1 MSNGIENSN
10 WLTLGYTIS
19 SNMLS
24 HTGIV
29 ARDAIL
35 KYTNNSNMP
44 LTNNP
49 LQVVTIKSSVDEWSR
64 FANGY
69 LQTVFGG
76 TGIYTRVFHNR
87 MVNGTFSN
95 GLNNPYYLGGNAI
108 RGSVDPNGNFSVI
121 LYPRDNSNVAQL
133 GKDNDWYFQQFVGQY
148 YLFGVSFRI
157 IKRGTTHNGLG
168 DVALYWRDS
177 NNGNLA
183 HYFFDRGIP
192 VGTTLETKKW
202 YSTWVVFNDKLP
214 NGTAGWLLDNNIS
227 GGSIVE
233 VSSPVFI
240 PMGTSRPGFATS
252 THNMLFDYKPGNI
265 FSDSGEYHGN
275 YITSDGNNKFFWRY
289 PATSIY
295 AWQRDNN
302 GIWSLMV
309 NNTAHLT
316 DSQHSGGTNAVV
328 DRSGRVEFEPADN
341 EDQFPVDGNGGGWRY
356 HMFNGFMHMTG
367 WQTISGNR
375 KVFYSRNDGSM
386 AKGERWI
393 DGVYA
398 NFNVQ
403 NGALLNSP
411 GTGPTTINDVK

>member
-10 WLTLGYTIS
+10 WLTSGYTLS
-19 SNMLS
+19 SNLLS
-24 HTGIV
+24 HAGIV

-35 KYTNNSNMP
+35 KYTSNVS

-49 LQVVTIKSSVDEWSR
+49 LQVVTVKSTVDGWKG

-108 RGSVDPNGNFSVI
+108 RGSADPNGNMSII
-121 LYPRDNSNVAQL
+121 LYPRDNSTVAQL

-168 DVALYWRDS
+168 DLALYWRNS
-177 NNGNLA
+177 SNGNLA
-183 HYFFDRGIP
+183 HYFFDRNIP
-192 VGTTLETKKW
+192 SGTTLETKKW
-202 YSTWVVFNDKLP
+202 YSTWVAFNDKLP
-214 NGTAGWLLDNNIS
+214 TGTAGWLLDNNIS

-240 PMGTSRPGFATS
+240 PMGTSRPSFATS
-252 THNMLFDYKPGNI
+252 TYNMLFDYKPGNI
-265 FSDSGEYHGN
+265 FSESGNYHGN
-275 YITSDGNNKFFWRY
+275 DITSDGDNKFYWRY

-295 AWQRDNN
+295 AWQKDGN
-302 GIWSLMV
+302 GIWSLV
-309 NNTAHLT
+309 INSTAHLT
-316 DSQHSGGTNAVV
+316 DSQNPNGADAHV
-328 DRSGRVEFEPADN
+328 DRSGRVEFQSTDG
-341 EDQFPVDGNGGGWRY
+341 EDQFPVGGDGGWRY
-356 HMFNGFMHMTG
+356 HMFDGYMHMTG

-375 KVFYSRNDGSM
+375 KVFYSRNDGTM
-386 AKGERWI
+386 AKGTRWI

-411 GTGPTTINDVK
+411 GNGPTTIDDVK

>member
-1 MSNGIENSN
+1 MSNGIENSK
-10 WLTLGYTIS
+10 WLTFGYTIS
-19 SNMLS
+19 SNLLS
-24 HTGIV
+24 HAGVV
-29 ARDAIL
+29 ARNAIL
-35 KYTNNSNMP
+35 KYTSNMP

-183 HYFFDRGIP
+183 QYFFDRGIP
-192 VGTTLETKKW
+192 SGTTLETKKW
-202 YSTWVVFNDKLP
+202 YSTWVAFNDKLP
-214 NGTAGWLLDNNIS
+214 SGTAGWLLDNNIS

-240 PMGTSRPGFATS
+240 PMGTSRPSFATS
-252 THNMLFDYKPGNI
+252 TYNMLFDYKPGNI

-275 YITSDGNNKFFWRY
+275 YITSDGNSNFYWRY

-295 AWQRDNN
+295 AWQRDGY
-302 GIWSLMV
+302 GIWSLMI
-309 NNTAHLT
+309 NNNVHLT
-316 DSQHSGGTNAVV
+316 DSQHFGGTNAVV
-328 DRSGRVEFEPADN
+328 DRSGRVEFEPTDG
-341 EDQFPVDGNGGGWRY
+341 EDHFPTTDGDGGWRY
-356 HMFNGFMHMTG
+356 HIFNGFMHMTG

-375 KVFYSRNDGSM
+375 KVFYSRNDGTM
-386 AKGERWI
+386 AKGNHWI

-398 NFNVQ
+398 NFDTV
-403 NGALLNSP
+403 GGGLTNSP
-411 GTGPTTINDVK
+411 GKGPTTIDDIK

>member
-10 WLTLGYTIS
+10 WLTSGYTLS
-19 SNMLS
+19 SNLLS
-24 HTGIV
+24 HAGVV

-35 KYTNNSNMP
+35 KYTSNVS

-49 LQVVTIKSSVDEWSR
+49 LQVVTVKSAVDEWNG

-108 RGSVDPNGNFSVI
+108 RGSADPNGNMGVI
-121 LYPRDNSNVAQL
+121 LYPRENSTVAQL

-177 NNGNLA
+177 SNGNLA
-183 HYFFDRGIP
+183 QYFFDRNIP
-192 VGTTLETKKW
+192 SGTTLETKKW
-202 YSTWVVFNDKLP
+202 YSTWVAFNEVLP
-214 NGTAGWLLDNNIS
+214 SGTAGWLLDNNIS

-240 PMGTSRPGFATS
+240 PMGTSRPSFATS
-252 THNMLFDYKPGNI
+252 NYNMLFDYKPGNI
-265 FSDSGEYHGN
+265 FSESGEYHGN
-275 YITSDGNNKFFWRY
+275 YITSDGDNKFYWRY
-289 PATSIY
+289 PATTIY
-295 AWQRDNN
+295 AWQRDGN
-302 GIWSLMV
+302 GIWSLV
-309 NNTAHLT
+309 INSTAHLT
-316 DSQHSGGTNAVV
+316 DSQNPNGADAHV
-328 DRSGRVEFEPADN
+328 DRSGRVEFQPTDG
-341 EDQFPVDGNGGGWRY
+341 EDQFPTGGDGGWRY
-356 HMFNGFMHMTG
+356 HMFNGYMHMTG

-375 KVFYSRNDGSM
+375 KVFYSRNDGTM
-386 AKGERWI
+386 AKGTRWI

-398 NFNVQ
+398 NFDTAT
-403 NGALLNSP
+403 GGLTNSP
-411 GTGPTTINDVK
+411 GKGPTTIDDVK